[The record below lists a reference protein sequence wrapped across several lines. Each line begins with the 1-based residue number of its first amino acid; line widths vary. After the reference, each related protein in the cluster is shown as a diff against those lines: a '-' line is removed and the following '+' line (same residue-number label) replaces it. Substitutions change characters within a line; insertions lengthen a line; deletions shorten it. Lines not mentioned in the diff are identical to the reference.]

1 MIKAKI
7 VTSFLYLYVRIPSVY
22 DILSVLV
29 CHFFVTFPGM
39 AVNGFTNLF
48 LLTLERRFQLSSTE
62 AGFVAASNDIA
73 GIVLTSL
80 VSFYGTYG
88 NKIRWLG
95 CGSVV
100 TSKNAAHVRER
111 WNKQETLARNDFFV
125 VAKVLCMGARFRGDT
140 TQTTLSKF

>member
-1 MIKAKI
+1 M
-7 VTSFLYLYVRIPSVY
+7 T
-22 DILSVLV
+22 
-29 CHFFVTFPGM
+29 
-39 AVNGFTNLF
+39 VNGFTNLF

-100 TSKNAAHVRER
+100 TGKRTQVSRTR
-111 WNKQETLARNDFFV
+111 TT
-125 VAKVLCMGARFRGDT
+125 CRF
-140 TQTTLSKF
+140 